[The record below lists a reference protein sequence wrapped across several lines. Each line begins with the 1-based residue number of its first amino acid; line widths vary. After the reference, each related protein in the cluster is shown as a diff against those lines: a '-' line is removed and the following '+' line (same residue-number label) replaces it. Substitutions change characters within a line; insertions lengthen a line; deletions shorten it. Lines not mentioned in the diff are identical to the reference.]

1 MKMQWTLAGLAL
13 ALVLAVGGALVAPA
27 SDDDDVTVVA
37 AADTVVTA
45 PDVLPQFDGGESAMY
60 QFLLT
65 HILWPNGAPDED
77 VNVRALVEFVVEKDG
92 SLTNVVLKEST
103 GYEVFDSEAVRV
115 VRQMPNWT
123 PGRSHGEVVRT
134 TFVLPIRFKSSS
146 GNDLK

>member
-1 MKMQWTLAGLAL
+1 LAL

-45 PDVLPQFDGGESAMY
+45 PDVLPQFEGGESGYVSIFADPY
-60 QFLLT
+60 PLAEC
-65 HILWPNGAPDED
+65 APDED

-134 TFVLPIRFKSSS
+134 TFVLPIRFQSSS